1 MDKDDIKDLIAAI
14 IIGSILITIILK
26 GSEFIIYLLK

>member
-14 IIGSILITIILK
+14 IVGSILIITVLK
-26 GSEFIIYLLK
+26 VNEFIINLLK